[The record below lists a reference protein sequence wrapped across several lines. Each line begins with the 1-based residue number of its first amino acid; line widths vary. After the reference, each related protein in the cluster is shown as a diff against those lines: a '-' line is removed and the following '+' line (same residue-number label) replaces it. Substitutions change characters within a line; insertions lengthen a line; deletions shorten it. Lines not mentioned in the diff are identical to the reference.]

1 MYFDESGV
9 ACKSETL
16 LNGIKYF
23 FDNNGVLINKTE
35 DNNLVV
41 KWIKNATRY
50 WYQKADLTWPKNQ
63 FEKIGNKW
71 YYFDNSGYVI
81 SGWKQLGVNRY
92 YFGDIMDGA
101 MKTGW
106 QLIKNKYYYFG
117 GTDDGHMFTGLLPY
131 EGKYYYLNEDGIM
144 QIGGLFWNNNWYYLN
159 NDGSMVIGWKRN
171 IDGKWYYMNSSGAMM
186 RNTIIEGFKIGPDGV
201 YIN

>member
-1 MYFDESGV
+1 
-9 ACKSETL
+9 
-16 LNGIKYF
+16 
-23 FDNNGVLINKTE
+23 
-35 DNNLVV
+35 
-41 KWIKNATRY
+41 
-50 WYQKADLTWPKNQ
+50 
-63 FEKIGNKW
+63 
-71 YYFDNSGYVI
+71 
-81 SGWKQLGVNRY
+81 
-92 YFGDIMDGA
+92 

-117 GTDDGHMFTGLLPY
+117 DTDDGHMFTGLLPY

-144 QIGGLFWNNNWYYLN
+144 QIGWLFWNNNWYYLN
-159 NDGSMVIGWKRN
+159 NDSSMVIGWKWN